1 VIDDPY
7 RVLGVSP
14 GASQEEIKKA
24 YRKMAKKY
32 HPDLHPDDP
41 NANKKMNE
49 VNEAYDMLTNP
60 EKYASKRAQQQQS
73 SQQYGYGQQYGQG
86 GPYHRQQGYDQQGY
100 NQQGYRSYQGPGGW
114 ASDFDFE
121 DIFGFGFADAQ
132 QASTRPQHQPGD
144 SPDIQRV
151 VSAINSG
158 QYQAA
163 LNVLIHIPSTGRDAR
178 WYYLSA
184 LANNGLGNSVQ
195 AVDHMTR
202 AAQMEPNN
210 RTYVLL
216 LQQFRRAGQ
225 AYEDNA
231 RGFDMQAMALQKL
244 CLGLCA
250 VQFFCGPCTYVR
262 CM

>member
-100 NQQGYRSYQGPGGW
+100 HQQGYRSYQGPGGW

-132 QASTRPQHQPGD
+132 QASTRP
-144 SPDIQRV
+144 
-151 VSAINSG
+151 
-158 QYQAA
+158 
-163 LNVLIHIPSTGRDAR
+163 
-178 WYYLSA
+178 
-184 LANNGLGNSVQ
+184 
-195 AVDHMTR
+195 
-202 AAQMEPNN
+202 
-210 RTYVLL
+210 
-216 LQQFRRAGQ
+216 
-225 AYEDNA
+225 
-231 RGFDMQAMALQKL
+231 
-244 CLGLCA
+244 
-250 VQFFCGPCTYVR
+250 
-262 CM
+262 